1 MYNDICY
8 FLKRMIK
15 MGFLISLIPLNAIP
29 IAFIVLKVEGILPK
43 DFMNDTHF
51 IIAISGFLM
60 LTLSIEMVKAAF
72 FAPKGSSIWVDF
84 IMSFLLFMAIIAY
97 IMYII
102 FKLNKTPDPLYFLA
116 LEAQFLDVLVG
127 FYIAISNARR
137 DFNTSG

>member
-1 MYNDICY
+1 
-8 FLKRMIK
+8 
-15 MGFLISLIPLNAIP
+15 MGFLFSLVPLNSIP
-29 IAFIVLKVEGILPK
+29 IALIFLKVEGFLPK
-43 DFMNDTHF
+43 DFMNNTHF
-51 IIAISGFLM
+51 IVLIAGFLM

-97 IMYII
+97 ILYII
-102 FKLNKTPDPLYFLA
+102 FKLGQIPNPLYFLA

-127 FYIAISNARR
+127 FYLAISNARR